1 MRLLEE
7 LFNRVKVGVAQEE
20 LEKHQRHMEDVKR
33 KKEIDDANQE
43 NIKKIR
49 HEQEVQEEKN
59 HTVMLCIITQL
70 G

>member
-20 LEKHQRHMEDVKR
+20 LEKHQKFLEEAKR

-43 NIKKIR
+43 NIKRQK
-49 HEQEVQEEKN
+49 HEQEVWKILKKSIN
-59 HTVMLCIITQL
+59 
-70 G
+70 